1 MNFVR
6 FVIVTGL
13 SGAGKSQSIKYME
26 DMGFYC
32 VDNIPPTLI
41 ENFLKICI
49 QAGFKKVALVTDIRG
64 GEMFSQSIDIIK
76 KLKASEYNLEILF
89 LQASDDTLVN
99 RYNLT
104 RRRHPLIS
112 SDNTV
117 IEAIREERK
126 TLFEIEKLADNTI
139 DTSNLSPSQ
148 LKEQIESIFNDDGS
162 YEGIVTYVESFGF
175 KYGIPIDADLVFDV
189 RFLPNPYYIEELK
202 EHTGNEKCVAD
213 YVFSFEETNIFLEK
227 LEDMIEFLLPRYIK
241 EGKNQLVIAIG
252 CTGGKH
258 RSVAI
263 ANELYK
269 NLKLNN
275 HNVFLKHRE
284 QEKQD

>member
-1 MNFVR
+1 MR

-32 VDNIPPTLI
+32 VDNIPPALI
-41 ENFLKICI
+41 ENFVKICI
-49 QAGFKKVALVTDIRG
+49 QADMEKVALVTDIRG
-64 GEMFSQSIDIIK
+64 GEMFSQSFDTIRS
-76 KLKASEYNLEILF
+76 LKNSEYNFELLF
-89 LQASDDTLVN
+89 LDASDDVIIN

-104 RRRHPLIS
+104 RRRHPLLS
-112 SDNTV
+112 QTNTV
-117 IEAIREERK
+117 IEAVREERK
-126 TLFEIEKLADNTI
+126 ALLEIQKLADNTI
-139 DTSNLSPSQ
+139 DTSNLSPLQ
-148 LKEQIESIFNDDGS
+148 LKEQLKSIFCDEEGF
-162 YEGIVTYVESFGF
+162 EGIVTYVESFGF
-175 KYGIPIDADLVFDV
+175 KYGLPPDADLVFDV

-202 EHTGNEKCVAD
+202 DHTGNEKCVSD
-213 YVFSFEETNIFLEK
+213 FVMSFSEAKEFLKK

-258 RSVAI
+258 RSVTI
-263 ANELYK
+263 ANELYRIMK
-269 NLKLNN
+269 NKK

-284 QEKQD
+284 QEKYS